1 MSTAASSFARDRNLI
16 GGAVSLADSI
26 QLRLGAFAY
35 LNELL
40 RASPYVTREQL
51 ESFTFQGQRASL
63 IASYRGIHKPAGWD
77 TVLSILSTDRPES
90 QGGYEDLERE
100 DGTLLYRFMNNPAED
115 LNAYNRALIVTMERG
130 LPLMLLERVRSK
142 TFVPFYPVWI
152 NGYEPEDFGVIV
164 SYSTPDTEFGEI
176 ADLAAEDIRAYR
188 TAVQR
193 RRIHQDVFRT
203 RVLHAYG
210 DRCAI
215 CNLGRRGLLDA
226 AHIVDDSHRDG
237 LAIVPNGL
245 ALCRIH
251 HGAYD
256 QYLIG
261 IRPDLTVEV
270 AEDVLE
276 EVDGPML
283 QHGLK
288 EIAEQRIRLP
298 RARALRPDPI
308 RLDWKYER
316 FRAHSR

>member
-1 MSTAASSFARDRNLI
+1 M
-16 GGAVSLADSI
+16 
-26 QLRLGAFAY
+26 QLRLAAFAH
-35 LNELL
+35 LNELRRL
-40 RASPYVTREQL
+40 SPYVTREQL
-51 ESFTFQGQRASL
+51 ESFTFQGRPATL
-63 IASYRGIHKPAGWD
+63 IAAYRGIHKPGGWD
-77 TVLSILSTDRPES
+77 TVLSILSTDRPPD

-100 DGTLLYRFMNNPAED
+100 DGTLLYRFMNNPGEA
-115 LNAYNRALIVTMERG
+115 LNAYNRALLATMERG
-130 LPLMLLERVRSK
+130 LPLILLEKVAPK
-142 TFVPFYPVWI
+142 TFEPFYPVWI
-152 NGYEPEDFGVIV
+152 NGHEPKDLGVIV

-176 ADLAAEDIRAYR
+176 TEIAAEDIREYR
-188 TAVQR
+188 TAARR

-226 AHIVDDSHRDG
+226 AHIIDDSHKDG

-270 AEDVLE
+270 AGDVLE
-276 EVDGPML
+276 EIDGPML

-288 EIAEQRIRLP
+288 AIAEQSIRVP
-298 RARALRPDPI
+298 GTRAHRPDPI
-308 RLDWKYER
+308 RLEWKYER
-316 FRAHSR
+316 FQAQTR

>member
-1 MSTAASSFARDRNLI
+1 M
-16 GGAVSLADSI
+16 SLADSM
-26 QLRLGAFAY
+26 QLRLAAFAY
-35 LNELL
+35 LNEL
-40 RASPYVTREQL
+40 RQASPYVTREQL
-51 ESFTFQGQRASL
+51 EAFTFQGDRASL
-63 IASYRGIHKPAGWD
+63 IASYRGIHKPGGWT
-77 TVLSILSTDRPES
+77 TVLSILSTDRPAD
-90 QGGYEDLERE
+90 QGGYEDLERD
-100 DGTLLYRFMNNPAED
+100 DGTLLYRFMNNPGAA
-115 LNAYNRALIVTMERG
+115 LNAYNRALVNTMEGG
-130 LPLMLLERVRSK
+130 LPLILLEKVGSK
-142 TFVPFYPVWI
+142 TFEPFYPVWI
-152 NGYEPEDFGVIV
+152 NAYEPNSLGVVV

-176 ADLAAEDIRAYR
+176 ADLAAEDIREYKS
-188 TAVQR
+188 AVHR

-203 RVLHAYG
+203 RVLHAYR

-226 AHIVDDSHRDG
+226 AHIVDDSHEDG

-261 IRPDLTVEV
+261 IRPNLTLEV

-288 EIAEQRIRLP
+288 AIAEQSIQIP
-298 RARALRPDPI
+298 RARSLQPDPV
-308 RLDWKYER
+308 RLEWKYER
-316 FRAHSR
+316 FQARSR

>member
-1 MSTAASSFARDRNLI
+1 M
-16 GGAVSLADSI
+16 SLADSM
-26 QLRLGAFAY
+26 QLRLAAFAY
-35 LNELL
+35 LNEL
-40 RASPYVTREQL
+40 RQASPYVTREQL
-51 ESFTFQGQRASL
+51 EAFTFQGDRASL
-63 IASYRGIHKPAGWD
+63 IASYRGIHKPGGWT
-77 TVLSILSTDRPES
+77 TVLSILSTDRPAD
-90 QGGYEDLERE
+90 QGGYEDLERD
-100 DGTLLYRFMNNPAED
+100 DGTLLYRFMNNPGAA
-115 LNAYNRALIVTMERG
+115 LNAYNRALVNTMEGG
-130 LPLMLLERVRSK
+130 LPLILLEKVGSK
-142 TFVPFYPVWI
+142 TFEPFYPVWI
-152 NGYEPEDFGVIV
+152 NAYEPNNLGVVV

-176 ADLAAEDIRAYR
+176 ADLAAEDIREYKS
-188 TAVQR
+188 AVHR

-203 RVLHAYG
+203 RVLHAYR

-226 AHIVDDSHRDG
+226 AHIVDDSHEDG

-261 IRPDLTVEV
+261 IRPNLTLEV

-288 EIAEQRIRLP
+288 AIAEQSIQIP
-298 RARALRPDPI
+298 RARSLQPDPV
-308 RLDWKYER
+308 RLEWKYER
-316 FRAHSR
+316 FQARSR

>member
-1 MSTAASSFARDRNLI
+1 M
-16 GGAVSLADSI
+16 SLADSM
-26 QLRLGAFAY
+26 QLRLAAFAY
-35 LNELL
+35 LNEL
-40 RASPYVTREQL
+40 RQASPYVTREQL
-51 ESFTFQGQRASL
+51 EAFTFKGDRASL
-63 IASYRGIHKPAGWD
+63 IASYRGIHKPGGWT
-77 TVLSILSTDRPES
+77 TVLSILSTDRPAD
-90 QGGYEDLERE
+90 QGGYEDLERD
-100 DGTLLYRFMNNPAED
+100 DGTLLYRFMNNPGAA
-115 LNAYNRALIVTMERG
+115 LNAYNRALVNTMEGG
-130 LPLMLLERVRSK
+130 LPLILLEKVGSK
-142 TFVPFYPVWI
+142 TFEPFYPVWI
-152 NGYEPEDFGVIV
+152 NAYEPNNLGVVV

-176 ADLAAEDIRAYR
+176 ADLAAEDIREYKS
-188 TAVQR
+188 AVHR

-203 RVLHAYG
+203 RVLHAYR

-226 AHIVDDSHRDG
+226 AHIVDDSHEDG

-261 IRPDLTVEV
+261 IRPNLTLEV

-288 EIAEQRIRLP
+288 AIAEQSIQIP
-298 RARALRPDPI
+298 RARSLQPDPV
-308 RLDWKYER
+308 RLEWKYER
-316 FRAHSR
+316 FQARSR